1 MHGIRMRTAVAG
13 AAAAAALAAG
23 CGSGSGG
30 SGSTGGAAASGTG
43 SPVSASAAAASAAAD
58 NGVAGQPADQVLQR
72 SVQALKDAGAVRA
85 AGTVGSEGGQITM
98 DLRLDTSGDCTGT
111 LSQGGVGSFQVV
123 KAGQQLWVKPDQE
136 FWQSHGGPAMA
147 QLVGDRYLKT
157 TSDNPDFGEIGSLCD
172 LTDLA
177 DQLGTG
183 KTDLAKGGEENVQGR
198 PALALTN
205 TSGAGTGTLYVATT
219 GEPVPLKLAK
229 DTGAVEFSDF
239 GTPVPSATPG
249 PDQSLDLDQLQQPS
263 SSASV
268 V

>member
-30 SGSTGGAAASGTG
+30 SGSTGSPAASGTG

-58 NGVAGQPADQVLQR
+58 NGVAGQSADQVLQR
-72 SVQALKDAGAVRA
+72 AVQALKDAGAVRA

-98 DLRLDTSGDCTGT
+98 DLRLDTTGDCTGT

-123 KAGQQLWVKPDQE
+123 KSGQQLWVKPDQE
-136 FWQSHGGPAMA
+136 FWQTHGGPAMA

-172 LTDLA
+172 LTALA

-183 KTDLAKGGEENVQGR
+183 KSGLAKGGEENVQGR
-198 PALALTN
+198 PALTLTN
-205 TSGAGTGTLYVATT
+205 TSGTGTGTLYVATT

-263 SSASV
+263 SSTSV